1 MDVLTDLA
9 RDPFPRWKVI
19 NRRRRTMSATA
30 VAVGKPFPASYRK
43 TAVLVGVLF
52 LLGTATFAVGS
63 ALITSYFAEAGQA
76 STLLA
81 GVLFQGMSAVA
92 VAGIG
97 VAMWPVLKRY
107 NAGLAHGYRALRI
120 GEGLMII
127 AAGVYM
133 VTTKNEFFRYDAFIY
148 MFTAS
153 AGLIFSYLLYVSGLI
168 PRFLAQLGLV
178 GYTTLAIGIPVTLIT
193 TVQLD
198 EGWGLIFV
206 AAGAVFEF
214 VVPLLLIIKGFSI
227 RRQEP
232 GVGGDR
238 ITDSVKPVAVPA

>member
-1 MDVLTDLA
+1 
-9 RDPFPRWKVI
+9 
-19 NRRRRTMSATA
+19 MSATA
-30 VAVGKPFPASYRK
+30 VAVRKPFPASYRK

-52 LLGTATFAVGS
+52 LLATATFAAGS
-63 ALITSYFAEAGQA
+63 SFITSYFAGAGGQT

-81 GVLFQGMSAVA
+81 GVLLEAISAVA

-97 VAMWPVLKRY
+97 VAMWPILKRY
-107 NAGLAHGYRALRI
+107 NVGLAHGYRALRI

-133 VTTKNEFFRYDAFIY
+133 LTTKNEFFRYDAFIY

-168 PRFLAQLGLV
+168 PRFLALLGLV
-178 GYTTLAIGIPVTLIT
+178 GYTSLAIGIPVTLMS
-193 TVQLD
+193 TVKLD

-214 VVPLLLIIKGFSI
+214 VVPLLLIFKGFSI
-227 RRQEP
+227 PKEEP
-232 GVGGDR
+232 RLGD
-238 ITDSVKPVAVPA
+238 DHLSDPVEQIAVPVSV

>member
-1 MDVLTDLA
+1 MDVRVET
-9 RDPFPRWKVI
+9 RKVED
-19 NRRRRTMSATA
+19 TMSATA
-30 VAVGKPFPASYRK
+30 VARKPFPESYRK

-52 LLGTATFAVGS
+52 LLATATFAAGS
-63 ALITSYFAEAGQA
+63 SFITSYFSEAGA
-76 STLLA
+76 STSTLLA
-81 GVLFQGMSAVA
+81 GVLLQAICAVA

-97 VAMWPVLKRY
+97 VAMWPILKRY
-107 NAGLAHGYRALRI
+107 NVGLAHGYRALRI

-148 MFTAS
+148 MFTVS
-153 AGLIFSYLLYVSGLI
+153 GGLIFSYLLYVSGLI

-178 GYTTLAIGIPVTLIT
+178 GYTVLAIGIPVTLMSD
-193 TVQLD
+193 VQLD

-214 VVPLLLIIKGFSI
+214 VVPLLLIIKGFSTGAK
-227 RRQEP
+227 EP
-232 GVGGDR
+232 RLGGDHLSDPEP
-238 ITDSVKPVAVPA
+238 IAVPVSV

>member
-1 MDVLTDLA
+1 
-9 RDPFPRWKVI
+9 
-19 NRRRRTMSATA
+19 MSATA
-30 VAVGKPFPASYRK
+30 VAVRKPFPASYRR

-52 LLGTATFAVGS
+52 LFATATFAAGS
-63 ALITSYFAEAGQA
+63 SFITSYFAGAGGQT

-81 GVLFQGMSAVA
+81 GVLLEAISAVA

-97 VAMWPVLKRY
+97 VAMWPILKRY
-107 NAGLAHGYRALRI
+107 NVGLAHGYRALRI

-127 AAGVYM
+127 SAGVYM
-133 VTTKNEFFRYDAFIY
+133 LTTKNEFFRYDAFIY

-168 PRFLAQLGLV
+168 PRFLALLGLV
-178 GYTTLAIGIPVTLIT
+178 GYTVLAIGIPVTLMS
-193 TVQLD
+193 TVRLD

-214 VVPLLLIIKGFSI
+214 VVPLLLIIKGFST
-227 RRQEP
+227 RKFSTRKEEP
-232 GVGGDR
+232 RLGGEPLSDPL
-238 ITDSVKPVAVPA
+238 KPIAVPV

>member
-1 MDVLTDLA
+1 VED
-9 RDPFPRWKVI
+9 
-19 NRRRRTMSATA
+19 TMSATA
-30 VAVGKPFPASYRK
+30 VAVRKPFPASYRK

-52 LLGTATFAVGS
+52 LLATATFAAGS
-63 ALITSYFAEAGQA
+63 SFITSYFAGAGGQT

-81 GVLFQGMSAVA
+81 GVLLEAISAVA

-97 VAMWPVLKRY
+97 VAMWPILKRY
-107 NAGLAHGYRALRI
+107 NVGLAHGYRALRI

-133 VTTKNEFFRYDAFIY
+133 LTTKNEFFRYDAFIY

-168 PRFLAQLGLV
+168 PRFLALLGLV
-178 GYTTLAIGIPVTLIT
+178 GYTSLAIGIPVTLMS
-193 TVQLD
+193 TVKLD

-214 VVPLLLIIKGFSI
+214 VVPLLLIFKGFSI
-227 RRQEP
+227 RKEEP
-232 GVGGDR
+232 RLGGDHLS
-238 ITDSVKPVAVPA
+238 DPVEQIAVPVSV

>member
-1 MDVLTDLA
+1 MVRTDQES
-9 RDPFPRWKVI
+9 PV
-19 NRRRRTMSATA
+19 SATA
-30 VAVGKPFPASYRK
+30 IAVGKPFPESYRK

-52 LLGTATFAVGS
+52 LLATATFAAGS
-63 ALITSYFAEAGQA
+63 SFITSYFAGAGGQT

-81 GVLFQGMSAVA
+81 GVLLEAISAVA

-97 VAMWPVLKRY
+97 VAMWPILKRY
-107 NAGLAHGYRALRI
+107 NVGLAHGYRALRI

-133 VTTKNEFFRYDAFIY
+133 LNTKNEFFRYDAFIY

-168 PRFLAQLGLV
+168 PRFLALLGLV
-178 GYTTLAIGIPVTLIT
+178 GYTTLAIGIPVTLMS

-214 VVPLLLIIKGFSI
+214 VVPLLLIIKGFSTPKE
-227 RRQEP
+227 EP
-232 GVGGDR
+232 RLGD
-238 ITDSVKPVAVPA
+238 DHLSDPVEQIAVPV

>member
-1 MDVLTDLA
+1 
-9 RDPFPRWKVI
+9 
-19 NRRRRTMSATA
+19 MSATA
-30 VAVGKPFPASYRK
+30 VAVRKPFPASYRR

-52 LLGTATFAVGS
+52 LLATATFAAGS
-63 ALITSYFAEAGQA
+63 SFITSYFAGAGGQT

-81 GVLFQGMSAVA
+81 GVLLEAISAVA

-97 VAMWPVLKRY
+97 VAMWPILKRY
-107 NAGLAHGYRALRI
+107 NVGLAHGYRALRI

-133 VTTKNEFFRYDAFIY
+133 LNTKNEFFRYDAFIY

-168 PRFLAQLGLV
+168 PRFLALLGLV
-178 GYTTLAIGIPVTLIT
+178 GYTTLAIGIPVTLMS

-214 VVPLLLIIKGFSI
+214 VVPLLLIIKGFSTPKE
-227 RRQEP
+227 EP
-232 GVGGDR
+232 RLGD
-238 ITDSVKPVAVPA
+238 DHLSDPVEQIAVPV

>member
-1 MDVLTDLA
+1 
-9 RDPFPRWKVI
+9 
-19 NRRRRTMSATA
+19 MSATA
-30 VAVGKPFPASYRK
+30 VAVGKPFPSSFRK

-52 LLGTATFAVGS
+52 LLGTATFATGS
-63 ALITSYFAEAGQA
+63 SFITSYFSEAGA
-76 STLLA
+76 STSTLLA
-81 GVLFQGMSAVA
+81 GVLIQAFGAITC
-92 VAGIG
+92 AGIG

-107 NAGLAHGYRALRI
+107 NVGLAHGYRALRI

-133 VTTKNEFFRYDAFIY
+133 VTTKQEFFRYDAFIY
-148 MFTAS
+148 LFTAS

-178 GYTTLAIGIPVTLIT
+178 GYISLAIGIPVTLFT

-227 RRQEP
+227 RRQEL

>member
-1 MDVLTDLA
+1 
-9 RDPFPRWKVI
+9 
-19 NRRRRTMSATA
+19 MSATA

-52 LLGTATFAVGS
+52 LLGTATFATGS
-63 ALITSYFAEAGQA
+63 SFITSYFSEAGGQA

-81 GVLFQGMSAVA
+81 GVLIQAFGAITC
-92 VAGIG
+92 AGIG

-107 NAGLAHGYRALRI
+107 NVGLAHGYRALRI

-133 VTTKNEFFRYDAFIY
+133 VTRKNEFFRYDAFIY

-168 PRFLAQLGLV
+168 PRFLALLGLV
-178 GYTTLAIGIPVTLIT
+178 GYITLAIGIPVTLMT
-193 TVQLD
+193 TVRLD
-198 EGWGLIFV
+198 EGWGLVFV

-214 VVPLLLIIKGFSI
+214 VVPLLLIIKGFSM
-227 RRQEP
+227 RKEEP
-232 GVGGDR
+232 RLGVDHLSDPKER
-238 ITDSVKPVAVPA
+238 IAVPA

>member
-1 MDVLTDLA
+1 
-9 RDPFPRWKVI
+9 
-19 NRRRRTMSATA
+19 MSATA
-30 VAVGKPFPASYRK
+30 VAVGKPFPASFRK

-52 LLGTATFAVGS
+52 LLGTATFATGS
-63 ALITSYFAEAGQA
+63 SFITSYFSEAGGQA

-81 GVLFQGMSAVA
+81 GVLLEAISAIA

-107 NAGLAHGYRALRI
+107 NVGLAHGYRALRI

-168 PRFLAQLGLV
+168 PRFLALLGLV
-178 GYTTLAIGIPVTLIT
+178 GYITLAIGIPVTLMT
-193 TVQLD
+193 TVRLD
-198 EGWGLIFV
+198 EGWGLVFV

-214 VVPLLLIIKGFSI
+214 VVPLLLIIKGFSM
-227 RRQEP
+227 RKEEP
-232 GVGGDR
+232 RLGVDHLSDPKER
-238 ITDSVKPVAVPA
+238 IAVPA

>member
-1 MDVLTDLA
+1 VEE
-9 RDPFPRWKVI
+9 
-19 NRRRRTMSATA
+19 TMSATA
-30 VAVGKPFPASYRK
+30 VAVRKPFPASYRR

-52 LLGTATFAVGS
+52 LLATATFAAGS
-63 ALITSYFAEAGQA
+63 SFITSYFAGAGGQT

-81 GVLFQGMSAVA
+81 GVLLEAISAVA

-97 VAMWPVLKRY
+97 VAMWPILKRY
-107 NAGLAHGYRALRI
+107 NVGLAHGYRALRI

-127 AAGVYM
+127 SAGVYM
-133 VTTKNEFFRYDAFIY
+133 LTTKNEFFRYDAFIY

-168 PRFLAQLGLV
+168 PRFLALLGLV
-178 GYTTLAIGIPVTLIT
+178 GYTTLAIGIPVTLMS
-193 TVQLD
+193 TVRLD

-214 VVPLLLIIKGFSI
+214 VVPLLLIIKGFST
-227 RRQEP
+227 RKEEP
-232 GVGGDR
+232 RLGGDPLS
-238 ITDSVKPVAVPA
+238 DPLKPIAVPV

>member
-1 MDVLTDLA
+1 
-9 RDPFPRWKVI
+9 
-19 NRRRRTMSATA
+19 MSATA
-30 VAVGKPFPASYRK
+30 VAVRKPFPESYRK

-52 LLGTATFAVGS
+52 LLATATFAAGS
-63 ALITSYFAEAGQA
+63 SFITSYFAGAGGQA

-81 GVLFQGMSAVA
+81 GVLLEAISAVA

-97 VAMWPVLKRY
+97 VAMWPILKRY
-107 NAGLAHGYRALRI
+107 NVGLAHGYRALRI

-133 VTTKNEFFRYDAFIY
+133 LNTKNEFFRYDAFIY

-153 AGLIFSYLLYVSGLI
+153 AGLIFSYLLYVSGLT
-168 PRFLAQLGLV
+168 PRFLALLGLV
-178 GYTTLAIGIPVTLIT
+178 GYTTLAIGIPVTLMS

-214 VVPLLLIIKGFSI
+214 VVPLLLIIKGFSTPKE
-227 RRQEP
+227 EP
-232 GVGGDR
+232 RLGD
-238 ITDSVKPVAVPA
+238 DHLSDPVEQIAVPV